1 MIQIALDPQ
10 ALQYAASILLAKA
23 HVQPCGDLKALL
35 WVNKDNE
42 IEWVVGYTAFIG
54 KTCQMHVVNLAG
66 KPLNRAFIFGA
77 FDYPF
82 NYLGVEKTF
91 GVVNSKNKVAINFD
105 KKLGFKEVQRFDGMH
120 DDGGDI
126 VLLTMDKADCKWIAE
141 YKDEIKLVA

>member
-1 MIQIALDPQ
+1 MIQMALDPQ
-10 ALQYAASILLAKA
+10 ALQIAANMLLRE
-23 HVQPCGDLKALL
+23 VGVEPCGDLKAIF

-54 KTCQMHVVNLAG
+54 KTCQMHVVNLCG
-66 KPLNRAFIFGA
+66 KPINRAFIHAA

-82 NYLGVEKTF
+82 NYCGIEKVL
-91 GVVNSKNKVAINFD
+91 GVVNSNNVDAMRFD
-105 KKLGFKEVQRFDGMH
+105 QKIGFKEVQRFEGLH

-126 VLLTMDKADCKWIAE
+126 VLFAMDKTDCRWIAE